1 MALNYSVP
9 AVDRALRVLELLST
23 APHGLSLA
31 QLASQTKVPKSTMF
45 RILHT
50 LHHHQIILE
59 DHERKLFTLGMKVL
73 GWGNA
78 ALERIDYKAIAHP
91 HLVKLANET
100 RESFYLALLD
110 HDEVI
115 LVDRV
120 DTPEVWKM
128 VTRLGQRSPF
138 HCTAT
143 GLVIAAAMS
152 EEEVDEMI
160 ERHGLRKFTPR
171 TMTSVVRLKRRLKEV
186 HRLGYA
192 VCDGEYKPELCA
204 VAVPIWDH
212 SGAVVA
218 SLMTAIP
225 SARSRK
231 DKRLVDSLISYLK
244 REASQVSR
252 RVGYEKNSS
261 SNLHAA
267 SRLGSGVA
275 D

>member
-1 MALNYSVP
+1 
-9 AVDRALRVLELLST
+9 
-23 APHGLSLA
+23 
-31 QLASQTKVPKSTMF
+31 MF

-50 LHHHQIILE
+50 LHEHQIILE
-59 DHERKLFTLGMKVL
+59 DSERKLFTLGMKVL
-73 GWGNA
+73 SWGNA
-78 ALERIDYKAIAHP
+78 ALERMDYKAIAHP
-91 HLVKLANET
+91 YLVKLAEET

-143 GLVIAAAMS
+143 GLVIAGAMS
-152 EEEVDEMI
+152 DDAIDEMI
-160 ERHGLRKFTPR
+160 DRHGLRRFTPK
-171 TMTSVVRLKRRLKEV
+171 TIVNVTRLKRRLKEV

-192 VCDGEYKPELCA
+192 VADGEYKPELCA

-212 SGAVVA
+212 TGTVVA
-218 SLMTAIP
+218 SLMTAVP

-231 DKRLVDSLISYLK
+231 DKKLVSNLIDVLK
-244 REASQVSR
+244 REANQISKR
-252 RVGYEKNSS
+252 IGYEKTSFN
-261 SNLHAA
+261 N
-267 SRLGSGVA
+267 
-275 D
+275 

>member
-1 MALNYSVP
+1 MALNYTVP
-9 AVDRALRVLELLST
+9 AVDRAIRVLELLSV

-31 QLASQTKVPKSTMF
+31 QLALQTKVPKSTMF

-50 LHHHQIILE
+50 LHQHQIILE
-59 DHERKLFTLGMKVL
+59 DNERKLFTLGMKVL

-78 ALERIDYKAIAHP
+78 ALERIDFKAIAHP
-91 HLVKLANET
+91 HLAKLAEET

-110 HDEVI
+110 HDEII
-115 LVDRV
+115 LIDRV

-152 EEEVDEMI
+152 DEAIEEMI
-160 ERHGLRKFTPR
+160 SRHGLRKFTPR
-171 TMTSVVRLKRRLKEV
+171 TTTNALKLKRRLKEIQ
-186 HRLGYA
+186 RLGYA
-192 VCDGEYKPELCA
+192 VADGEYKPDLCA

-212 SGAVVA
+212 AGSVVA

-225 SARSRK
+225 SARSHK
-231 DKRLVDSLISYLK
+231 DKKLIGNLISVLK
-244 REASQVSR
+244 HEAAQISR
-252 RVGYEKNSS
+252 RIGYEKGS
-261 SNLHAA
+261 
-267 SRLGSGVA
+267 LGS
-275 D
+275 

>member
-1 MALNYSVP
+1 MALNYTVP
-9 AVDRALRVLELLST
+9 AVDRAIRVLELLSV
-23 APHGLSLA
+23 APQGLSLA
-31 QLASQTKVPKSTMF
+31 QLASQTTVPKSTMF

-50 LHHHQIILE
+50 LHQHQIILE
-59 DHERKLFTLGMKVL
+59 DTERKLFTLGMKVL
-73 GWGNA
+73 RWGNA

-91 HLVKLANET
+91 HLVKLAEET

-110 HDEVI
+110 QDEVI

-128 VTRLGQRSPF
+128 VARLGQRSPF

-152 EEEVDEMI
+152 DEAIDEMI
-160 ERHGLRKFTPR
+160 DRHGLRRFTPK
-171 TMTSVVRLKRRLKEV
+171 TVTNVVRLKRRLKEV
-186 HRLGYA
+186 HRHGHA
-192 VCDGEYKPELCA
+192 VADGEYKPDLCA

-212 SGAVVA
+212 AGTVVA

-231 DKRLVDSLISYLK
+231 DKKLVGNLISVLK
-244 REASQVSR
+244 REAAQISK
-252 RVGYEKNSS
+252 RVGYEKESLN
-261 SNLHAA
+261 
-267 SRLGSGVA
+267 

>member
-1 MALNYSVP
+1 MALNYTVP
-9 AVDRALRVLELLST
+9 AVDRALRVLELLSV
-23 APHGLSLA
+23 APHGMSLA
-31 QLASQTKVPKSTMF
+31 QLASQTRVPKSTMF

-50 LHHHQIILE
+50 LNQHQIILE
-59 DHERKLFTLGMKVL
+59 DPERKLFLLGMKVL

-100 RESFYLALLD
+100 RESFYLAVLD

-115 LVDRV
+115 LIDRV

-143 GLVIAAAMS
+143 GLVIAAAMA
-152 EEEVDEMI
+152 EDVVDEMI
-160 ERHGLRKFTPR
+160 EQHGLRKFTAR
-171 TMTSVVRLKRRLKEV
+171 TLTSVNSLKRRLKEV
-186 HRLGYA
+186 DRLGYA
-192 VCDGEYKPELCA
+192 VVDGEYKPDLCA

-212 SGAVVA
+212 SGKVVA
-218 SLMTAIP
+218 SLMTAVP

-231 DKRLVDSLISYLK
+231 NKRLIDKLITVLK
-244 REASQVSR
+244 HEALEISR
-252 RVGYEKNSS
+252 RLGFEK
-261 SNLHAA
+261 APM
-267 SRLGSGVA
+267 
-275 D
+275 